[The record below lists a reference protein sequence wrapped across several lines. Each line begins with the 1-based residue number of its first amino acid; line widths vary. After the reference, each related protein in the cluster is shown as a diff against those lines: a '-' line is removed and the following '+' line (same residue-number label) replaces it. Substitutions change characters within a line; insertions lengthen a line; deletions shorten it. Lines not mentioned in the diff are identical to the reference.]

1 MKKVL
6 ITGAGS
12 YIGTAFEKW
21 IADHSTDIVTETLD
35 MKGEAWREHDFHGY
49 DSVFHVAGLAHAD
62 VGKVTEETKQLYYK
76 VNCDLAAACAK
87 KAKEAGAGQFIFM
100 SSIIVYG
107 DSAGIGKRKVITPDT
122 PLAPANFYGDSKV
135 RAEEGLRKLDSDSFR
150 VVILRPPMIY
160 GKGSKGNYPLLAKL
174 AGRLPFFPKEENQ
187 RSMLYIGN
195 LCRFVELMVENRER
209 GIFFPQNREYV
220 RTSELVAAIAAEH
233 GKRMRLTGLFH
244 PALLLLG
251 KMGGKLGALSD
262 KAFGNLVYEKEMSE
276 YREEYR
282 VYGFRESVHLTESR
296 HV

>member
-1 MKKVL
+1 MKRVL

-12 YIGTAFEKW
+12 YIGTAFENW
-21 IADHSTDIVTETLD
+21 IAGHSSQVVTKTLD

>member
-1 MKKVL
+1 MKRVL

-21 IADHSTDIVTETLD
+21 IEDHSDSVATETLD
-35 MKGEAWREHDFHGY
+35 MKGQGWREHDFRGY

-62 VGKVTEETKQLYYK
+62 VGKVTEETKRLYYK
-76 VNCDLAAACAK
+76 VNCDLAVECAR
-87 KAKEAGAGQFIFM
+87 KAKTAGVGQFIFM

-107 DSAGIGKRKVITPDT
+107 DSAGIGKRKVITADT
-122 PLAPANFYGDSKV
+122 PLSPANFYGDSKV
-135 RAEEGLRKLDSDSFR
+135 QAEEGLRKLDGDDFC

-174 AGRLPFFPKEENQ
+174 AGRLPFFPREDNQ

-209 GIFFPQNREYV
+209 GIFYPQNREYV
-220 RTSELVAAIAAEH
+220 RTADLVAAIAAEH
-233 GKRMRLTGLFH
+233 GKRMRLTGIFH
-244 PALLLLG
+244 PVLVLLG
-251 KMGGKLGALSD
+251 KLGGKLGALSD
-262 KAFGNLVYEKEMSE
+262 KAFGSLVYEKEMSE

-282 VYGFRESVHLTESR
+282 VYGFRESVHLTER
-296 HV
+296 EDV